1 MVPPSS
7 VEKDTVFCAAATPAR
22 STAATRTQKVRTL
35 SNLAPLS
42 RRRLALHALNCTSE
56 IIL

>member
-1 MVPPSS
+1 
-7 VEKDTVFCAAATPAR
+7 
-22 STAATRTQKVRTL
+22 VRTL